1 MEINY
6 DPENPKAVLRQEHA
20 ATVRLQLEGTLGTFN
35 GYFFVT
41 LFLNEAVQRLTFGS
55 VTGSTS
61 FNNVR
66 FCLHILEP
74 FVEPGEQPSNYFNV
88 HTFLTPQQVC
98 YKRNCACPLQHTQL
112 VEYSKILTICVT
124 TTAAGNLV
132 YTVGLV
138 DVDKIAPGGN
148 TVFQIKGSYEDQEL
162 SKYKSLRVKLHA
174 PYTVYRAVVLSFFG
188 SFLASLL

>member
-1 MEINY
+1 MKTQKQNC
-6 DPENPKAVLRQEHA
+6 LRQEHA
-20 ATVRLQLEGTLGTFN
+20 ATIRLQLEETLETFS

-74 FVEPGEQPSNYFNV
+74 FVEPGEQPSNYFNI

-112 VEYSKILTICVT
+112 VEYSKILTICVA

-132 YTVGLV
+132 HSWAG
-138 DVDKIAPGGN
+138 
-148 TVFQIKGSYEDQEL
+148 
-162 SKYKSLRVKLHA
+162 
-174 PYTVYRAVVLSFFG
+174 
-188 SFLASLL
+188 